1 MDREAWRAA
10 VYGVAKSLY
19 DRMTKHKGPEDTALA
34 GQWEMGE
41 VRKLHYS
48 SFLPSMHRGAAPPYK
63 SIFWRRPKLLSEH
76 PCWETL

>member
-19 DRMTKHKGPEDTALA
+19 DGMTKHKGPDDTAQA

-48 SFLPSMHRGAAPPYK
+48 SFLPSMDCTEGQ
-63 SIFWRRPKLLSEH
+63 LLLINQSSGDI
-76 PCWETL
+76 PNS